1 MAHVQGPV
9 DLTRGLTGA
18 ILGTIP
24 VAMVY
29 FGTYEACKGFMERRQ
44 ASGAVTHL
52 TSASVGAVLS
62 AFVRVPTDTLK
73 HQTQAYIV
81 PNIFQAGAPSP
92 QESQGFAQH
101 AAHVTPR
108 SQILN
113 PNQSSTLG

>member
-1 MAHVQGPV
+1 M

-29 FGTYEACKGFMERRQ
+29 FGTYEACKGFMERRN

-81 PNIFQAGAPSP
+81 PNFFQARTLP
-92 QESQGFAQH
+92 FHQH
-101 AAHVTPR
+101 HSGEYPE
-108 SQILN
+108 L
-113 PNQSSTLG
+113 LGTSE